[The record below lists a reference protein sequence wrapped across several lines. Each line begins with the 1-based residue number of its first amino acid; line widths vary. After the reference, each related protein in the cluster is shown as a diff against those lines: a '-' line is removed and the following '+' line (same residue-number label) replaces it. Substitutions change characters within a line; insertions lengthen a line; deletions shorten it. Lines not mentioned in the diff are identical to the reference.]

1 MESDASHGVE
11 RERVAHATGHE
22 TDITMNDP
30 SEETTGL
37 FGLSQSMRRLRRTIA
52 LYARTGATVVIHG
65 ETGTGK
71 ELVARAIH
79 RLGGRATAP
88 FVAANVAAIS
98 ESLAAS
104 ELFGHER
111 GAFTGAIA
119 RHRGLFEQA
128 DHGTLF
134 LDEIAELA
142 PDNQARLLRV
152 LETGEIRPV
161 GSERLRTVSVRLLAA
176 THTPLAPLVAAGLF
190 REDLFFRLQT
200 LVVTIPALRERME
213 DLPRIAEHLLDRL
226 APEIGRRRLHVA
238 AVRRLQAYGWPGN
251 VRQLG
256 NVLRRASVRAQG
268 TELRE
273 DVITEAL
280 EDEPRARPHILEG
293 ASVET
298 IRAVLKQY
306 GGRISPSARQLGIA
320 RSTLR
325 ERIRRHSIVI
335 EP

>member
-1 MESDASHGVE
+1 MESDATTG
-11 RERVAHATGHE
+11 ALHAPTTPTFANDTG
-22 TDITMNDP
+22 TAPTDP

-37 FGLSQSMRRLRRTIA
+37 YGLAQSMRRLRRTIA
-52 LYARTGATVVIHG
+52 LYARSSATVVIHG

-79 RLGGRATAP
+79 CLGGRATAP
-88 FVAANVAAIS
+88 FVATNVAAIP
-98 ESLAAS
+98 ESLASS

-111 GAFTGAIA
+111 GAFTGAVA

-134 LDEIAELA
+134 LDEVAELA

-161 GSERLRTVSVRLLAA
+161 GSERPRTVSVRLVAA

-200 LVVTIPALRERME
+200 LVITIPALRERME

-238 AVRRLQAYGWPGN
+238 ATKRLQAYGWPGN

-268 TELRE
+268 IELRE
-273 DVITEAL
+273 AMIEEAL
-280 EDEPRARPHILEG
+280 ADEPRARAHIREG
-293 ASVET
+293 ATIET
-298 IRAVLKQY
+298 IRGVLKQY
-306 GGRISPSARQLGIA
+306 GGRISPAARVLGMA